1 MERAHSLLLNEEAC
15 SQLGEHQ
22 RAAFVFEWL
31 NHLKKLLP
39 AAERDD
45 VRRNQRRLVEQLCGV
60 LIGSPGP
67 PTRWLLAHCLALLYN
82 LGDPVTAALS
92 VDRCNDIIRSRDDS
106 PSGLPTR
113 LAAVACLG
121 AMFQQLGWRLAGSF
135 RDSLTNLLK
144 AMKSAESQGRYE
156 IMKCLEKILRG
167 LGVSAAPCHRDVYK
181 AARTCLVDRSMA
193 VRCAAAECLL
203 ELQREAVF
211 LWTSELE
218 NVASLCFRA
227 FDGSNPSV
235 RVSVARLLGTLLAA
249 AVEPRQPA
257 ASPRQR
263 GRSSLEEAMDLLSG
277 GFLRGGAGFLRAS
290 GDLLKGTSS
299 VSKEV
304 RIGVTQ
310 ACVVFTSLLGGSWLE
325 SNFPSFLS
333 LLMDLASHGRATQTA
348 GDAAMTRR
356 CVSFVL
362 RSTLGC
368 LLGEKAQTDAAK
380 HICLAVATQQRAV
393 DSLTEGNMESKSSL
407 DVSASQQ
414 LVCCLLELG
423 ALIQGLGSTATP
435 LLTDSSPGLLDTV
448 VSVLL
453 HPASS
458 ASLAAAWCLR
468 CVAVAMPSQGS
479 PLLDRCTERL
489 VTLKSSP
496 EAVAGYGAAV
506 AALVAAVQHCPLGIP
521 HTKGMLVLGLAEDLL
536 RSASQNSRI
545 SLQRTQAGWLLVSS
559 LLTLGPAV
567 VEHHLSRLLLLWRC
581 VFPASL
587 REQEMELRRGDYFTW
602 QVTLEG
608 RAGALCAMKNLLL
621 HCRELVTDDIIGRLL
636 TPLACA
642 VALLTKLPALVRS
655 YSGSVLRWSL
665 VYRLRVYELLALLP
679 PHTYQESFGLVMNQ
693 LVWDLSGQ
701 DNLNQPCS
709 ELLLLPPLC
718 HQDDLQLVGPAL
730 HASDHRY
737 IEEQLHSSIV
747 GGASLDNDAFSLC
760 EKSEEAPAPLPPPVA
775 LTAAAICLFGALYP
789 HVISAQR
796 VKILETFVETVNQL
810 KGQRQQ
816 TVQTHV
822 CAALC
827 SLLKHQGGA
836 RGSLGPEEVRPPALV
851 LLLGALEGLSPVLRC
866 LAAEGL
872 ARLVQVVGD
881 PVFTVSVSLL
891 CFDRLKTARDAASR
905 SGFALALG
913 ALHRYTGGISSPQ
926 HLNTCLGVLFT
937 LSQDST
943 SPEVQTWSLHSLALV
958 VDLSGGLYRTHA
970 EPSFTLVL
978 RLLLA
983 APPTHPEVHRS
994 LGRCLH
1000 ALITCL
1006 GPDLQGDG
1014 AVVSGL
1020 RSTCLVACEVMQ
1032 DSLDSVVQARA
1043 ISCLQQLHMFSP
1055 PHVNL
1060 ASLVPALCAHLCSSS
1075 LCLRRAVGACLRQL
1089 AQLEAVEVCVHAVT
1103 LVKES
1108 PRRERTQLDVTL
1120 KEVGLEGAL
1129 FTLLDRESDPGL
1141 RGDIQET
1148 LVHMMAS
1155 SATSGKLGH
1164 WLKLCKDVLSATTD
1178 CRAPPEA
1185 RQEDEEAEPARDDD
1199 SSVFKAGPESGG
1211 PFTAL
1216 RWATRRF
1223 AVECVC
1229 RIVAQCETAD
1239 PAHFDTALAQER
1251 RLHES
1256 TDFLV
1261 LHLGD
1266 LVRMA
1271 FMAATDHS
1279 DQLRLAGLQ
1288 TLLVIIRRFSAIP
1301 EPEFPGHVIL
1311 EQYQANVGAALR
1323 PAFSADAPPDV
1334 TAKACQVC
1342 SAWIA
1347 SGVVSDL
1354 RDLRR
1359 VHQLLASSLA
1369 KVQVGGGGSGQLYNE
1384 AAATMETL
1392 AVLKAW
1398 AEVLLVLLVPLVPL
1412 VPLAI
1417 HCFDRLVRLMCLMP
1431 PPPDPP
1437 PLLLLLLLLS
1447 SSSCSSSSSSSS
1459 LSQVYVVAVQ
1469 RSGQKER
1476 PDWTADLSFSSPLA
1490 NHSSGSESGG
1500 AGLLK
1505 LVQSDLST
1513 LSHLWLS
1520 ALQDYGLLSLP
1531 QEYASQLPETGGSFY
1546 TAETVNQARAHYSSS
1561 WAPILHATSLW
1572 LHSTGFV
1579 MSDDTPVY
1587 LSRPATPTSM
1597 GNMGGG
1603 AKTPE
1608 DVNAERLHLILGISV
1623 QFLCSPDDQME
1634 NITSCLRS
1642 LQALLDVAWP
1652 RTRIGNDQVLS
1663 VELLSVLHRLL
1674 VTRESSCVHLAV
1686 FDLLRRI
1693 ITSSQELVRE
1703 RRYSAEVDDGA
1714 SEKETLPEFGE
1725 GRDTG
1730 GLIPGRS
1737 LVFGA
1742 LELCLCVLV
1751 RKLPQLSPKLAGTS
1765 PTGPGGSVWSLTD
1778 SDCQLVA
1785 SALCVLSE
1793 LPSICS
1799 PEGSVSVLPTVLYL
1813 LLGVF
1818 REMVLQPSTHTGAPA
1833 AGSGPAA
1840 VVQSALRALKVVLTS
1855 PMSRQEKSRGAW
1867 SQLLRAALSSL
1878 LGLWDADP
1886 GGDHSSLLTALTVF
1900 LLSAGP
1906 DVCTVEPLPALSL
1919 QRFRASMDA
1928 KDPLVVGRCHQLLTS
1943 LFQAPPTVAVPY
1955 IRALGPPLVRF
1966 LQKVERSRPQSPE
1979 ELVGVLEGVRAMEAL
1994 VQAADPS
2001 QRPQLVAVLLPLLIS
2016 FLLDENALGSA
2027 PAASRSLH
2035 QAALRDLMRLGP
2047 QHSAVFRSL
2056 VSSAPPL
2063 KSRLEA
2069 AVRGNQESL
2078 TAKARSSPAK
2088 SSPSIT
2094 LKTHFL

>member
-15 SQLGEHQ
+15 NQLGEHQ
-22 RAAFVFEWL
+22 RAEFIFEWL
-31 NHLKKLLP
+31 NYLKKLLP
-39 AAERDD
+39 ATDRADIKH
-45 VRRNQRRLVEQLCGV
+45 NQRRLIDQLSGI
-60 LIGSPGP
+60 LTGSPGP
-67 PTRWLLAHCLALLYN
+67 PTRWLLAHCLALLYR
-82 LGDPVTAALS
+82 LGDPVPASLM
-92 VDRCNDIIRSRDDS
+92 VDRCNDIIRSKDDS

-121 AMFQQLGWRLAGSF
+121 ALFEQLGRMLVGCFKDTLA
-135 RDSLTNLLK
+135 NLLK

-156 IMKCLEKILRG
+156 IMLSLEKILRG
-167 LGVSAAPCHRDVYK
+167 LGVSAVSCHRDVYK
-181 AARTCLVDRSMA
+181 AARGCLTDRSMA
-193 VRCAAAECLL
+193 VRCAAAKCLL

-211 LWTSELE
+211 LWSSELE
-218 NVASLCFRA
+218 NVATLCFRA
-227 FDGSNPSV
+227 FEGSNYNV
-235 RVSVARLLGTLLAA
+235 RVSVSKLLGTLLAA
-249 AVEPRQPA
+249 AVEPRQSA
-257 ASPRQR
+257 AAPRPGGR
-263 GRSSLEEAMDLLSG
+263 NRSSLEEVMDLLSG

-290 GDLLKGTSS
+290 GDMLKGTSS
-299 VSKEV
+299 VSRDV

-310 ACVVFTSLLGGSWLE
+310 ACVVFVSTLGGSWLE
-325 SNFPSFLS
+325 ANFPAFLS
-333 LLMDLASHGRATQTA
+333 LLMELASHGRATQTPS
-348 GDAAMTRR
+348 DAVVTRR
-356 CVSFVL
+356 CVSFIL
-362 RSTLGC
+362 RSTLGS
-368 LLGEKAQTDAAK
+368 LLGEKAQTNAAK
-380 HICLAVATQQRAV
+380 QLCLAVAAQKKAI
-393 DSLTEGNMESKSSL
+393 DAALSDGNVETRVSSA
-407 DVSASQQ
+407 DVSASQHV

-423 ALIQGLGSTATP
+423 GLIQGLGSTAAP
-435 LLTDSSPGLLDTV
+435 LITDSSTALLDTV
-448 VSVLL
+448 ISVLL
-453 HPASS
+453 HPAAS

-468 CVAVAMPSQGS
+468 CMAVAMPSQGS
-479 PLLDRCTERL
+479 LLLDRCVERL
-489 VTLKSSP
+489 VSLKSSP

-506 AALVAAVQHCPLGIP
+506 AALVAAGQHCPLGIP
-521 HTKGMLVLGLAEDLL
+521 HTKGMAVLDLAEDLL

-559 LLTLGPAV
+559 LITLGPAV
-567 VEHHLSRLLLLWRC
+567 VEHHLPRLLLLWRC

-608 RAGALCAMKNLLL
+608 RAGALSAMKNLLL
-621 HCRELVTDDIIGRLL
+621 HCRELVTDDVISRLL

-642 VALLTKLPALVRS
+642 VALLTKLPALFRSYGSSVRS
-655 YSGSVLRWSL
+655 MSV
-665 VYRLRVYELLALLP
+665 VYRLRVYELLSLLP

-693 LVWDLSGQ
+693 LVTDLSGQ
-701 DNLNQPCS
+701 ENLNQACS
-709 ELLLLPPLC
+709 ELTLLPPLC
-718 HQDDLQLVGPAL
+718 HHDDLPLVGPAL
-730 HASDHRY
+730 HDTDHRY
-737 IEEQLHSSIV
+737 IEEQLHGSSV
-747 GGASLDNDAFSLC
+747 GGGSLDNNAFSLC
-760 EKSEEAPAPLPPPVA
+760 ERSEEVPAPSPPPVA
-775 LTAAAICLFGALYP
+775 LTAATVRLFGALFP
-789 HVISAQR
+789 HIIPPQR
-796 VKILETFVETVNQL
+796 VKILEQFVETVNQL

-816 TVQTHV
+816 TIQTHV

-827 SLLKHQGGA
+827 SLLKHQGGV
-836 RGSLGPEEVRPPALV
+836 RGSLGPEEIRAPALS
-851 LLLGALEGLSPVLRC
+851 LLTGALESVSPLLRC

-881 PVFTVSVSLL
+881 PGFTVSVSLL

-905 SGFALALG
+905 SGYALALG
-913 ALHRYTGGISSPQ
+913 ALYRYTGGISSPQ
-926 HLNTCLGVLFT
+926 HLSTCLGVLFT

-943 SPEVQTWSLHSLALV
+943 SPEVQTWSLHSLSLV
-958 VDLSGGLYRTHA
+958 IDLSGGLYRAHA

-978 RLLLA
+978 RLLLS
-983 APPTHPEVHRS
+983 APPTHPEVHHS

-1006 GPDLQGDG
+1006 GPDLQGEG
-1014 AVVSGL
+1014 AAVCSL
-1020 RSTCLVACEVMQ
+1020 RSSCLVGCGVMQ
-1032 DSLDSVVQARA
+1032 DGPDCLVQARS

-1060 ASLVPALCAHLCSSS
+1060 ANLVPALCEILLDYSTLAHLCSSF
-1075 LCLRRAVGACLRQL
+1075 LCLRRAVVACLRQL
-1089 AQLEAVEVCVHAVT
+1089 VQREAVEVSEHAVT
-1103 LVKES
+1103 LVKEL
-1108 PRRERTQLDVTL
+1108 PRRENTQLDVTI

-1141 RGDIQET
+1141 RRDIQET
-1148 LVHMMAS
+1148 LVHMMTS

-1178 CRAPPEA
+1178 CLSPVEA
-1185 RQEDEEAEPARDDD
+1185 SQEDEEADASRDDD
-1199 SSVFKAGPESGG
+1199 SSTFKARSESSG

-1223 AVECVC
+1223 AMECVC
-1229 RIVAQCETAD
+1229 RIIAQCESAD
-1239 PAHFDTALAQER
+1239 PAHFDMVLAQER
-1251 RLHES
+1251 RLNES

-1369 KVQVGGGGSGQLYNE
+1369 KVQAGRETCSQLYNE
-1384 AAATMETL
+1384 ATATMETL

-1398 AEVLLVLLVPLVPL
+1398 AEV
-1412 VPLAI
+1412 
-1417 HCFDRLVRLMCLMP
+1417 
-1431 PPPDPP
+1431 
-1437 PLLLLLLLLS
+1437 
-1447 SSSCSSSSSSSS
+1447 
-1459 LSQVYVVAVQ
+1459 YVVAVETS
-1469 RSGQKER
+1469 RQKE
-1476 PDWTADLSFSSPLA
+1476 PPAKTADLPFYSSA
-1490 NHSSGSESGG
+1490 NDSSESGG

-1513 LSHLWLS
+1513 LSRLWLA
-1520 ALQDYGLLSLP
+1520 ALQDYALLTLP
-1531 QEYASQLPETGGSFY
+1531 QEYASQLPATGGSFY
-1546 TAETVNQARAHYSSS
+1546 TAETLKQARVHYTSS

-1572 LHSTGFV
+1572 LQSTGFILP
-1579 MSDDTPVY
+1579 DDSPAN

-1597 GNMGGG
+1597 GYTSSVGG
-1603 AKTPE
+1603 AKSPE
-1608 DVNAERLHLILGISV
+1608 DVNSDRLHLILGISV
-1623 QFLCSPDDQME
+1623 EFLCSPHSEDQME
-1634 NITSCLRS
+1634 NITSCLRA
-1642 LQALLDVAWP
+1642 LQVLLDVSWP
-1652 RTRIGNDQVLS
+1652 RAKIGNDQALS
-1663 VELLSVLHRLL
+1663 VELLSVLHRLM
-1674 VTRESSCVHLAV
+1674 VTRESVCVQLAV
-1686 FDLLRRI
+1686 LDLLRQI
-1693 ITSSQELVRE
+1693 VTAAQEHVRE
-1703 RRYSAEVDDGA
+1703 KRHSAEVDDGA
-1714 SEKETLPEFGE
+1714 AEKETLPEFGE

-1778 SDCQLVA
+1778 SDCRLVA

-1793 LPSICS
+1793 LPSVCS
-1799 PEGSVSVLPTVLYL
+1799 PEGSVSILPTVLYL
-1813 LLGVF
+1813 LLGVL
-1818 REMVLQPSTHTGAPA
+1818 RELVHQPGTNTAVPASGSAGA
-1833 AGSGPAA
+1833 AGLGMVIQAA
-1840 VVQSALRALKVVLTS
+1840 LQALKCVVTS

-1867 SQLLRAALSSL
+1867 KVLLRSALNTL
-1878 LGLWDADP
+1878 LGLWDA
-1886 GGDHSSLLTALTVF
+1886 GDCVVDQVSLLTALTVF

-1906 DVCTVEPLPALSL
+1906 DVCTAEPLHTLSL
-1919 QRFRASMDA
+1919 QRFSASMEA
-1928 KDPLVVGRCHQLLTS
+1928 KDPLVVSRCYQLLTS
-1943 LFQAPPTVAVPY
+1943 VFQAPPTVAVPY
-1955 IRALGPPLVRF
+1955 IQALGPPLVRF
-1966 LQKVERSRPQSPE
+1966 LQRVERSRPQSQE
-1979 ELVGVLEGVRAMEAL
+1979 ELVGVLEAVRAMEAL
-1994 VQAADPS
+1994 IQAADES
-2001 QRPQLVAVLLPLLIS
+2001 QRPQLVAIMLPLLIS

-2035 QAALRDLMRLGP
+2035 EAALKDLMRLGP

-2056 VSSAPPL
+2056 ISSSPHL

-2069 AVRGNQESL
+2069 AVKGNQESL
-2078 TAKARSSPAK
+2078 NAKATSANPRRATK

-2094 LKTHFL
+2094 LKTNFL

>member
-1 MERAHSLLLNEEAC
+1 MERAHSLLLNEEAY

-22 RAAFVFEWL
+22 RAEFIFEWL

-39 AAERDD
+39 ATDRADIKQ
-45 VRRNQRRLVEQLCGV
+45 NQQRLIEQLSGL

-67 PTRWLLAHCLALLYN
+67 PTRWLLAHCLALLYR
-82 LGDPVTAALS
+82 LGDPVSSSLL
-92 VDRCNDIIRSRDDS
+92 VDRCNDIIRSKDDS

-121 AMFQQLGWRLAGSF
+121 ALFEQLGRMLVGSF
-135 RDSLTNLLK
+135 KDTLTNLLK

-156 IMKCLEKILRG
+156 IMLSLEKILRG
-167 LGVSAAPCHRDVYK
+167 LGVSAVPCHRDIYK
-181 AARTCLVDRSMA
+181 AARTCLTDRSMA
-193 VRCAAAECLL
+193 VRCAAAKCLL

-218 NVASLCFRA
+218 NVATLCFRA
-227 FDGSNPSV
+227 FEGSNYSV
-235 RVSVARLLGTLLAA
+235 RVSVANLLGTLLAA
-249 AVEPRQPA
+249 AVEPRQPTA
-257 ASPRQR
+257 PRQGGR
-263 GRSSLEEAMDLLSG
+263 GRSSLEEVMDLLSG

-290 GDLLKGTSS
+290 GDMLKGTSS
-299 VSKEV
+299 VGKDV

-310 ACVVFTSLLGGSWLE
+310 ACVVFISTLGGSWLE
-325 SNFPSFLS
+325 ANFPAFLT
-333 LLMDLASHGRATQTA
+333 LLMELASHGKATQTP
-348 GDAAMTRR
+348 GDAAVTRR
-356 CVSFVL
+356 CVSFIL
-362 RSTLGC
+362 RSTLGS
-368 LLGEKAQTDAAK
+368 LLGEKAQTNAAK
-380 HICLAVATQQRAV
+380 QLCLAVAAQKRAI
-393 DSLTEGNMESKSSL
+393 DAALTDGNMETRVSSA
-407 DVSASQQ
+407 DVSASQHV

-423 ALIQGLGSTATP
+423 ALIQGLGSTAGP
-435 LLTDSSPGLLDTV
+435 LLTDSSTALLDTV
-448 VSVLL
+448 ISVLL
-453 HPASS
+453 HPAAS
-458 ASLAAAWCLR
+458 ACLAAAWCLR
-468 CVAVAMPSQGS
+468 CVAMAMPSQGS
-479 PLLDRCTERL
+479 LLLDHCTERL
-489 VTLKSSP
+489 VALKSSP

-506 AALVAAVQHCPLGIP
+506 AALVAAVQHCTLGIP
-521 HTKGMLVLGLAEDLL
+521 HTKGMVVLGLAEDLL

-559 LLTLGPAV
+559 LITLGPAV

-587 REQEMELRRGDYFTW
+587 REQEMELRRGDFFTW

-621 HCRELVTDDIIGRLL
+621 HCRELVTDDIISRLL

-642 VALLTKLPALVRS
+642 VALLIKLPALIRS
-655 YSGSVLRWSL
+655 YSSSVRIWS
-665 VYRLRVYELLALLP
+665 VIYRQRVYELLALLP

-693 LVWDLSGQ
+693 LVSDLSSQ

-709 ELLLLPPLC
+709 ELTLLPLLC
-718 HQDDLQLVGPAL
+718 HHDDLPLVGPAL
-730 HASDHRY
+730 DDTDPRY
-737 IEEQLHSSIV
+737 IEEQLHGSIV
-747 GGASLDNDAFSLC
+747 GGGSLDNDAFSLC
-760 EKSEEAPAPLPPPVA
+760 ERSEEAPTPLPPPVT
-775 LTAAAICLFGALYP
+775 LIAATVRLFGALFP
-789 HVISAQR
+789 HIISAQR
-796 VKILETFVETVNQL
+796 VKILEQFVETVNRL

-816 TVQTHV
+816 TVQIHV

-827 SLLKHQGGA
+827 SLLKHQGGI
-836 RGSLGPEEVRPPALV
+836 RGSFGPEEVRSPALS
-851 LLLGALEGLSPVLRC
+851 LLSGALENVSPLLRC

-881 PVFTVSVSLL
+881 PGFTVSVSLL

-905 SGFALALG
+905 SGYALALG
-913 ALHRYTGGISSPQ
+913 ALYRYTGGISSAQ
-926 HLNTCLGVLFT
+926 HLSTCLGVLFT

-943 SPEVQTWSLHSLALV
+943 SPEVQTWSLHSLSLV
-958 VDLSGGLYRTHA
+958 IDLSGGLYRAHA
-970 EPSFTLVL
+970 EPSFALVL
-978 RLLLA
+978 RLLLS
-983 APPTHPEVHRS
+983 APPTHPEVYHS

-1006 GPDLQGDG
+1006 GPDLQGEG
-1014 AVVSGL
+1014 AAVSAL
-1020 RSTCLVACEVMQ
+1020 RYSCLVGCEVMQ
-1032 DSLDSVVQARA
+1032 AGPDCLVQARA

-1060 ASLVPALCAHLCSSS
+1060 ASLVPALCEILLDYSMLANLCSSY
-1075 LCLRRAVGACLRQL
+1075 LCLRRAVVACLRQL
-1089 AQLEAVEVCVHAVT
+1089 VQREALEVSEHAVT
-1103 LVKES
+1103 LVKEL
-1108 PRRERTQLDVTL
+1108 PRRDNTQLDITI

-1141 RGDIQET
+1141 RRDIQET

-1178 CRAPPEA
+1178 CLAPVEA
-1185 RQEDEEAEPARDDD
+1185 SQEDEEADPGRDDD
-1199 SSVFKAGPESGG
+1199 SSAFKARSDSGG

-1223 AVECVC
+1223 AMECVC
-1229 RIVAQCETAD
+1229 RIIAQCETSD
-1239 PAHFDTALAQER
+1239 PAHFDMALAQEH
-1251 RLHES
+1251 RLHKS

-1323 PAFSADAPPDV
+1323 PAFTADAPPDV
-1334 TAKACQVC
+1334 TSKACQVC

-1369 KVQVGGGGSGQLYNE
+1369 KVQAGRDTSTQQYNE
-1384 AAATMETL
+1384 ATATMETL

-1398 AEVLLVLLVPLVPL
+1398 AEVY
-1412 VPLAI
+1412 I
-1417 HCFDRLVRLMCLMP
+1417 
-1431 PPPDPP
+1431 
-1437 PLLLLLLLLS
+1437 
-1447 SSSCSSSSSSSS
+1447 
-1459 LSQVYVVAVQ
+1459 VAVQ
-1469 RSGQKER
+1469 RSKQKEVPGR
-1476 PDWTADLSFSSPLA
+1476 KADLSVSSLA
-1490 NHSSGSESGG
+1490 NDSSVSESGG

-1513 LSHLWLS
+1513 LSRLWLA
-1520 ALQDYGLLSLP
+1520 ALQDYALLTLP
-1531 QEYASQLPETGGSFY
+1531 QEYASQLPATGGSFY

-1572 LHSTGFV
+1572 LHSTGFI
-1579 MSDDTPVY
+1579 MSDDAPAN
-1587 LSRPATPTSM
+1587 LSRPVTPTSM
-1597 GNMGGG
+1597 GHTGSVGG
-1603 AKTPE
+1603 AKSPE
-1608 DVNAERLHLILGISV
+1608 DINSDRLHLILGISV
-1623 QFLCSPDDQME
+1623 EFLCSPHSEDQME
-1634 NITSCLRS
+1634 NITSCLRA
-1642 LQALLDVAWP
+1642 LQALLDISWP
-1652 RTRIGNDQVLS
+1652 RAKIGNDQALS
-1663 VELLSVLHRLL
+1663 VELLSVLHRLM
-1674 VTRESSCVHLAV
+1674 VTRESVSVQLAV
-1686 FDLLRRI
+1686 LDLLRQI
-1693 ITSSQELVRE
+1693 VTAAQEHVRE
-1703 RRYSAEVDDGA
+1703 KRHSAEVDDGA

-1778 SDCQLVA
+1778 SDCQLVS

-1793 LPSICS
+1793 LPSVCS
-1799 PEGSVSVLPTVLYL
+1799 PEGSVSILPTVLYL
-1813 LLGVF
+1813 LLGVL
-1818 REMVLQPSTHTGAPA
+1818 RELVQQPSTHTGASVVGSVGR
-1833 AGSGPAA
+1833 AGLDM
-1840 VVQSALRALKVVLTS
+1840 VVQATLQALKSVVTS
-1855 PMSRQEKSRGAW
+1855 PMSRQEKSREAW
-1867 SQLLRAALSSL
+1867 NVLLRSALKTL
-1878 LGLWDADP
+1878 LGLWDS
-1886 GGDHSSLLTALTVF
+1886 GDSAVDQVSLLTALTVF

-1906 DVCTVEPLPALSL
+1906 DVCTVEPLHALCL
-1919 QRFRASMDA
+1919 QCFNASMDA
-1928 KDPLVVGRCHQLLTS
+1928 KDPLVVSRCYQLLTS
-1943 LFQAPPTVAVPY
+1943 VFQAPPGVAIPY
-1955 IRALGPPLVRF
+1955 IKALGPPLVRF

-1979 ELVGVLEGVRAMEAL
+1979 ELSGVLEGVRAMEAL
-1994 VQAADPS
+1994 VQAADES
-2001 QRPQLVAVLLPLLIS
+2001 QRPQLVVILLPLLIS

-2035 QAALRDLMRLGP
+2035 EAALKDLMRLGP
-2047 QHSAVFRSL
+2047 QHSAAFRSL
-2056 VSSAPPL
+2056 IASSPHL

-2069 AVRGNQESL
+2069 AVKGNQESL
-2078 TAKARSSPAK
+2078 NAKASSANSASRSGAK

-2094 LKTHFL
+2094 LKTNFL

>member
-1 MERAHSLLLNEEAC
+1 MERAHSLLLNEEVC
-15 SQLGEHQ
+15 SQLAEPQ
-22 RAAFVFEWL
+22 RAEFIFEWL

-39 AAERDD
+39 ATDRADIKQ
-45 VRRNQRRLVEQLCGV
+45 NQRRLIDQLSGV

-67 PTRWLLAHCLALLYN
+67 PTRWLLAHCLALLYR
-82 LGDPVTAALS
+82 LGDPVPSSLL
-92 VDRCNDIIRSRDDS
+92 VERCNDIIRSKDDS
-106 PSGLPTR
+106 PSSLPTR
-113 LAAVACLG
+113 LAAVSCVG
-121 AMFQQLGWRLAGSF
+121 ALFEQLGRMLVGSF
-135 RDSLTNLLK
+135 KDTLANLLK

-156 IMKCLEKILRG
+156 IMLSLEKILRG
-167 LGVSAAPCHRDVYK
+167 LGVSAVPCHRDVYK
-181 AARTCLVDRSMA
+181 AARTCLTDRSTA
-193 VRCAAAECLL
+193 VRCAAAKCLL
-203 ELQREAVF
+203 ELQREAAF

-218 NVASLCFRA
+218 NVATLCFRA
-227 FDGSNPSV
+227 FEGSNYNV
-235 RVSVARLLGTLLAA
+235 RVSVAKLLGTLLAA

-257 ASPRQR
+257 APPRQGGR
-263 GRSSLEEAMDLLSG
+263 GRSSLEEVMDLLSG

-290 GDLLKGTSS
+290 GDMLKGTSS
-299 VSKEV
+299 VSKDV

-310 ACVVFTSLLGGSWLE
+310 ACVVFVSTLGGSWLE
-325 SNFPSFLS
+325 ANFPAFLS
-333 LLMDLASHGRATQTA
+333 LLMELASHGRATQTP
-348 GDAAMTRR
+348 GDAVVTRC
-356 CVSFVL
+356 CVSFIL
-362 RSTLGC
+362 RTTLGS
-368 LLGEKAQTDAAK
+368 LLGEKAQTNAAK
-380 HICLAVATQQRAV
+380 QLCLAVASQKRAIGEQKLSSV
-393 DSLTEGNMESKSSL
+393 CLQHAALTDGNMETRVSSA
-407 DVSASQQ
+407 DVSASQHV
-414 LVCCLLELG
+414 LVCCLVELG
-423 ALIQGLGSTATP
+423 ALIQGLGSTAAP
-435 LLTDSSPGLLDTV
+435 LLTDSSTALLDTV

-453 HPASS
+453 HPVSS
-458 ASLAAAWCLR
+458 ACLAAAWCLR

-479 PLLDRCTERL
+479 LLLDRCAERL
-489 VTLKSSP
+489 VALKSSP

-521 HTKGMLVLGLAEDLL
+521 HTKGMVVLGLAEDLL
-536 RSASQNSRI
+536 RSASQNSRM

-559 LLTLGPAV
+559 LITLGPAV

-621 HCRELVTDDIIGRLL
+621 HCRELVTDDIINRLL

-655 YSGSVLRWSL
+655 YSTSVRSWSV

-679 PHTYQESFGLVMNQ
+679 PHNYQESFGLVMNQ
-693 LVWDLSGQ
+693 LVTDLSGQ
-701 DNLNQPCS
+701 DNLNHPCP
-709 ELLLLPPLC
+709 ELTLLPPLC
-718 HQDDLQLVGPAL
+718 HRDDLPLVGPAL
-730 HASDHRY
+730 QDTDHKY
-737 IEEQLHSSIV
+737 IEEQLYGSSV
-747 GGASLDNDAFSLC
+747 GGGSLDNDTFSLC
-760 EKSEEAPAPLPPPVA
+760 ERSDEAPAPLPPPVA
-775 LTAAAICLFGALYP
+775 LTAAAVRLFGVLFP
-789 HVISAQR
+789 HIISAQR
-796 VKILETFVETVNQL
+796 VKILEQFVETVNQL

-827 SLLKHQGGA
+827 SLLKHQGGI
-836 RGSLGPEEVRPPALV
+836 RGSLGPEEVRSPALS
-851 LLLGALEGLSPVLRC
+851 LLTGALESASPLLRC

-881 PVFTVSVSLL
+881 PGFTVSVSLL

-905 SGFALALG
+905 SGYALALG
-913 ALHRYTGGISSPQ
+913 ALYRYTGGISSPQ
-926 HLNTCLGVLFT
+926 HLSTCLGVLFT

-943 SPEVQTWSLHSLALV
+943 SPEVQTWSLHSLSLV

-970 EPSFTLVL
+970 EPSFTLVI
-978 RLLLA
+978 RLLLS
-983 APPTHPEVHRS
+983 APPTHPEVHHS

-1006 GPDLQGDG
+1006 GPDLQGEG
-1014 AVVSGL
+1014 AAVSGL
-1020 RSTCLVACEVMQ
+1020 RSSCLVGCGVMQ
-1032 DSLDSVVQARA
+1032 ASPDSLVQTRA

-1060 ASLVPALCAHLCSSS
+1060 ASLVPALCAHLCSSY
-1075 LCLRRAVGACLRQL
+1075 LCLRRAVVACLRQL
-1089 AQLEAVEVCVHAVT
+1089 VQREALEVSEHAVT
-1103 LVKES
+1103 LVKEL
-1108 PRRERTQLDVTL
+1108 PRRDNTQLDVTI

-1141 RGDIQET
+1141 RRDIQET
-1148 LVHMMAS
+1148 LVHMIAS

-1178 CRAPPEA
+1178 CRAPVEA
-1185 RQEDEEAEPARDDD
+1185 SQEDEEADPARDDD
-1199 SSVFKAGPESGG
+1199 SSAFRARSESGG

-1223 AVECVC
+1223 AMECVC

-1239 PAHFDTALAQER
+1239 PAHFDMALAQER

-1279 DQLRLAGLQ
+1279 DRLRLAGLQ
-1288 TLLVIIRRFSAIP
+1288 TLLVIIRRFSSIP

-1369 KVQVGGGGSGQLYNE
+1369 KVQAGRDASSLLYSE
-1384 AAATMETL
+1384 ATATMETL

-1398 AEVLLVLLVPLVPL
+1398 AEVY
-1412 VPLAI
+1412 I
-1417 HCFDRLVRLMCLMP
+1417 
-1431 PPPDPP
+1431 
-1437 PLLLLLLLLS
+1437 
-1447 SSSCSSSSSSSS
+1447 
-1459 LSQVYVVAVQ
+1459 VAVQ
-1469 RSGQKER
+1469 SSRQKESFDR
-1476 PDWTADLSFSSPLA
+1476 TADLSVSSLA
-1490 NHSSGSESGG
+1490 NDSSGSDSDG

-1513 LSHLWLS
+1513 LSRLWLA
-1520 ALQDYGLLSLP
+1520 ALQDYALLTLP
-1531 QEYASQLPETGGSFY
+1531 REYASQLPATGGSFY
-1546 TAETVNQARAHYSSS
+1546 TAETVKQARAHYSSS

-1579 MSDDTPVY
+1579 MSDDTPAN

-1597 GNMGGG
+1597 GHTGSVGG
-1603 AKTPE
+1603 AKSPE
-1608 DVNAERLHLILGISV
+1608 DINTDRLHLILGISV
-1623 QFLCSPDDQME
+1623 EFLCSPHSEDQME
-1634 NITSCLRS
+1634 NITSCLRA
-1642 LQALLDVAWP
+1642 LQALLDVFWP
-1652 RTRIGNDQVLS
+1652 RAKIGNDQALS
-1663 VELLSVLHRLL
+1663 VELLSVLHRLM
-1674 VTRESSCVHLAV
+1674 VTRESASVQLAV
-1686 FDLLRRI
+1686 LDLLRQI
-1693 ITSSQELVRE
+1693 VTAAQEHVRE
-1703 RRYSAEVDDGA
+1703 KRHSAEVDDGA
-1714 SEKETLPEFGE
+1714 AEKETLPEFGE

-1778 SDCQLVA
+1778 SDCQLVS

-1793 LPSICS
+1793 LPSVCS
-1799 PEGSVSVLPTVLYL
+1799 PEGSVSILPTVLYL
-1813 LLGVF
+1813 LLGVL
-1818 REMVLQPSTHTGAPA
+1818 RELVQQPSSHTGAPVAGVAGAAGA
-1833 AGSGPAA
+1833 AGSAGLGS
-1840 VVQSALRALKVVLTS
+1840 VVQAALQALKSVVTS

-1867 SQLLRAALSSL
+1867 NLLLRSALNTL
-1878 LGLWDADP
+1878 LGLWDA
-1886 GGDHSSLLTALTVF
+1886 GDAAVDQISLLTALTVF

-1906 DVCTVEPLPALSL
+1906 DVCAVEPLHTLCL
-1919 QRFRASMDA
+1919 QRFTAGADA
-1928 KDPLVVGRCHQLLTS
+1928 KDPLVVSRCYQLLTS
-1943 LFQAPPTVAVPY
+1943 VFQAPPAVAVPF
-1955 IRALGPPLVRF
+1955 IRALAPPLVRF

-1979 ELVGVLEGVRAMEAL
+1979 ELLSVLEGVRAMEAV
-1994 VQAADPS
+1994 VQAADES
-2001 QRPQLVAVLLPLLIS
+2001 QRPQLAAILLPLLIS
-2016 FLLDENALGSA
+2016 FLLDENALASA

-2035 QAALRDLMRLGP
+2035 EAALKDLMRLSP

-2056 VSSAPPL
+2056 IASSPHL

-2069 AVRGNQESL
+2069 AVKGNQESL
-2078 TAKARSSPAK
+2078 NAKASSANAAGRSAAK

-2094 LKTHFL
+2094 LKTNFL

>member
-1 MERAHSLLLNEEAC
+1 MERAHSLLLNEEVC

-22 RAAFVFEWL
+22 RVEFIFEWL

-39 AAERDD
+39 ATDR
-45 VRRNQRRLVEQLCGV
+45 VRANQRRLVEQLSAV

-67 PTRWLLAHCLALLYN
+67 PTRWLLAHCLALLYR
-82 LGDPVTAALS
+82 LGDPVPSSLL
-92 VDRCNDIIRSRDDS
+92 VDRCNDIIRSKDDS

-113 LAAVACLG
+113 LAAIACLG
-121 AMFQQLGWRLAGSF
+121 ALFEQLGRMLAGSF
-135 RDSLTNLLK
+135 KDTLANLLK

-156 IMKCLEKILRG
+156 IMLSLEKILQG
-167 LGVSAAPCHRDVYK
+167 LGVSAVPGHRDVYK
-181 AARTCLVDRSMA
+181 AARTCLTDRSMA
-193 VRCAAAECLL
+193 VRCAAAKCLL

-218 NVASLCFRA
+218 NVATLCFRA
-227 FDGSNPSV
+227 FEGSNYNV
-235 RVSVARLLGTLLAA
+235 RVSVAKLLGTLLAA
-249 AVEPRQPA
+249 AVEPRQPTA
-257 ASPRQR
+257 APRQGGR
-263 GRSSLEEAMDLLSG
+263 GRSSLEEVMDLLSG

-290 GDLLKGTSS
+290 GDMLKGTSS
-299 VSKEV
+299 VGKDV

-310 ACVVFTSLLGGSWLE
+310 ACVVFVSTLGGSWLE
-325 SNFPSFLS
+325 ANFPAFLS
-333 LLMDLASHGRATQTA
+333 LLMELASHGRATQTP
-348 GDAAMTRR
+348 GDAVVTRR
-356 CVSFVL
+356 CVSFIL
-362 RSTLGC
+362 RSTLGS
-368 LLGEKAQTDAAK
+368 LLGEKAQTNAAK
-380 HICLAVATQQRAV
+380 QLCLAVAAQKRAI
-393 DSLTEGNMESKSSL
+393 DAALTDGNVETRVSSA
-407 DVSASQQ
+407 DVSASQHV

-423 ALIQGLGSTATP
+423 GLVQGLGSTAAP
-435 LLTDSSPGLLDTV
+435 LLTDSSTALLDTV

-453 HPASS
+453 HPVSS
-458 ASLAAAWCLR
+458 ACLAAAWCLR
-468 CVAVAMPSQGS
+468 CVAMAMPSQGS
-479 PLLDRCTERL
+479 LLLDRCVERL
-489 VTLKSSP
+489 VALKSSP

-521 HTKGMLVLGLAEDLL
+521 HTKGMVVLALAEDLL

-545 SLQRTQAGWLLVSS
+545 SLQRTRAGWLLVSS
-559 LLTLGPAV
+559 LVTLGPAV

-621 HCRELVTDDIIGRLL
+621 HCRELVTDDVISRLL

-642 VALLTKLPALVRS
+642 VALLTKLPALLRS
-655 YSGSVLRWSL
+655 YSSSVRSFSV
-665 VYRLRVYELLALLP
+665 VYRLRVYELLSLLP
-679 PHTYQESFGLVMNQ
+679 PLDYQGTNTPPSL
-693 LVWDLSGQ
+693 LP

-709 ELLLLPPLC
+709 ELTLLPPLC
-718 HQDDLQLVGPAL
+718 HHDDLPLVGPAL
-730 HASDHRY
+730 HDTDHRY
-737 IEEQLHSSIV
+737 IEEQLHGSSV
-747 GGASLDNDAFSLC
+747 GGGSLDNDAFSLC
-760 EKSEEAPAPLPPPVA
+760 ERSDDAPAPLPPAIA
-775 LTAAAICLFGALYP
+775 LTAAAVRLFGALFP
-789 HVISAQR
+789 HIISAQR
-796 VKILETFVETVNQL
+796 S
-810 KGQRQQ
+810 
-816 TVQTHV
+816 
-822 CAALC
+822 A
-827 SLLKHQGGA
+827 SKHIVLQIFYNKQKAGGI
-836 RGSLGPEEVRPPALV
+836 RGSLGPEEVRSPALS
-851 LLLGALEGLSPVLRC
+851 LLSGALESGSPLLRC

-881 PVFTVSVSLL
+881 PGFTVSVSLL

-905 SGFALALG
+905 SGYALALG
-913 ALHRYTGGISSPQ
+913 ALYRYTGGISSPQ
-926 HLNTCLGVLFT
+926 HLSTCLGILFT

-943 SPEVQTWSLHSLALV
+943 SPEVQTWSLHSLSLV
-958 VDLSGGLYRTHA
+958 VDLSGGLYRAHA

-978 RLLLA
+978 RLLLS
-983 APPTHPEVHRS
+983 APPTHPEVHHS

-1014 AVVSGL
+1014 AAVSGL
-1020 RSTCLVACEVMQ
+1020 RSSCLVGCGVMQ
-1032 DSLDSVVQARA
+1032 AGPDCLVQARA

-1060 ASLVPALCAHLCSSS
+1060 ASLVPALCANLCSSY
-1075 LCLRRAVGACLRQL
+1075 LCLRRAVVACLRQL
-1089 AQLEAVEVCVHAVT
+1089 VQREALEVSEHAVT
-1103 LVKES
+1103 LVKEL
-1108 PRRERTQLDVTL
+1108 PRRDNTQLDVTI

-1129 FTLLDRESDPGL
+1129 FTLLDRESDPSL
-1141 RGDIQET
+1141 RRDIQET

-1164 WLKLCKDVLSATTD
+1164 WLKLCKDVLSATTGGLNL
-1178 CRAPPEA
+1178 
-1185 RQEDEEAEPARDDD
+1185 QEDEEADPTRDDD
-1199 SSVFKAGPESGG
+1199 SSAFRARSESGG

-1223 AVECVC
+1223 AMECVC
-1229 RIVAQCETAD
+1229 RIIAQCETAD
-1239 PAHFDTALAQER
+1239 PAHFDMALAQER

-1323 PAFSADAPPDV
+1323 PAFTADAPPDV
-1334 TAKACQVC
+1334 TVKACQVC

-1369 KVQVGGGGSGQLYNE
+1369 KVQSGRDTSSQLYNE
-1384 AAATMETL
+1384 ATATMETL

-1398 AEVLLVLLVPLVPL
+1398 AEVYIIAVQ
-1412 VPLAI
+1412 
-1417 HCFDRLVRLMCLMP
+1417 RSRQKENS
-1431 PPPDPP
+1431 DPSVSS
-1437 PLLLLLLLLS
+1437 LS
-1447 SSSCSSSSSSSS
+1447 SSS
-1459 LSQVYVVAVQ
+1459 
-1469 RSGQKER
+1469 
-1476 PDWTADLSFSSPLA
+1476 
-1490 NHSSGSESGG
+1490 ESG
-1500 AGLLK
+1500 GLLK

-1513 LSHLWLS
+1513 LSRLWLA
-1520 ALQDYGLLSLP
+1520 ALQDYALLTLP
-1531 QEYASQLPETGGSFY
+1531 QEYASQLPATGGSFY
-1546 TAETVNQARAHYSSS
+1546 TAETVKQARAHYSSS

-1579 MSDDTPVY
+1579 MSDDSPAN

-1597 GNMGGG
+1597 GHTSSVGG
-1603 AKTPE
+1603 AKSPE
-1608 DVNAERLHLILGISV
+1608 DISSDRLHLILGISV
-1623 QFLCSPDDQME
+1623 EFLCSPHSEDQME
-1634 NITSCLRS
+1634 NITSCLRA
-1642 LQALLDVAWP
+1642 LQALLDVSWP
-1652 RTRIGNDQVLS
+1652 RAKIGNDQALS
-1663 VELLSVLHRLL
+1663 VELLSVLHRLM
-1674 VTRESSCVHLAV
+1674 VTRESVSVQLAV
-1686 FDLLRRI
+1686 LDLLRQI
-1693 ITSSQELVRE
+1693 VTAAQEHVRE
-1703 RRYSAEVDDGA
+1703 KRHSAEVDDGA
-1714 SEKETLPEFGE
+1714 AEKETLPEFGE

-1765 PTGPGGSVWSLTD
+1765 PTGTRLSGFYKLFICLCVEVSAGQRLMEGFSAGSAGGGGGGLGSVV
-1778 SDCQLVA
+1778 QA
-1785 SALCVLSE
+1785 AL
-1793 LPSICS
+1793 
-1799 PEGSVSVLPTVLYL
+1799 
-1813 LLGVF
+1813 
-1818 REMVLQPSTHTGAPA
+1818 Q
-1833 AGSGPAA
+1833 
-1840 VVQSALRALKVVLTS
+1840 ALKSVVTS

-1867 SQLLRAALSSL
+1867 ILLLRSALNTL
-1878 LGLWDADP
+1878 LGLWDSDS
-1886 GGDHSSLLTALTVF
+1886 GVDQISLLTALTVF

-1906 DVCTVEPLPALSL
+1906 DVCTVEPLHALCL
-1919 QRFRASMDA
+1919 QRFNASMDA
-1928 KDPLVVGRCHQLLTS
+1928 KDPQCYQLLS
-1943 LFQAPPTVAVPY
+1943 SVFQGPPGVAVPY
-1955 IRALGPPLVRF
+1955 IQALGPPLVRF
-1966 LQKVERSRPQSPE
+1966 LQETT
-1979 ELVGVLEGVRAMEAL
+1979 LDYHRA
-1994 VQAADPS
+1994 
-2001 QRPQLVAVLLPLLIS
+2001 QLVAILLPLLIS

-2035 QAALRDLMRLGP
+2035 EAALKDLMRLGP
-2047 QHSAVFRSL
+2047 QHSAVFRCL
-2056 VSSAPPL
+2056 IASSPHL

-2069 AVRGNQESL
+2069 AVKGNQESL
-2078 TAKARSSPAK
+2078 NAKASGANPARSAAK

-2094 LKTHFL
+2094 LKTNFL

>member
-1 MERAHSLLLNEEAC
+1 MEQAHSLLLNEEAC

-22 RAAFVFEWL
+22 RAEFIFEWL

-39 AAERDD
+39 ATDRADIKH
-45 VRRNQRRLVEQLCGV
+45 NQRRLIDQMSDI

-67 PTRWLLAHCLALLYN
+67 PTRWLLAHCLALLYR
-82 LGDPVTAALS
+82 LGDS
-92 VDRCNDIIRSRDDS
+92 VPSSLLVERCNDIICSKDDS

-113 LAAVACLG
+113 LAAIACLG
-121 AMFQQLGWRLAGSF
+121 ALFEQLGRMLVGYFKDTLA
-135 RDSLTNLLK
+135 NLLK

-156 IMKCLEKILRG
+156 IMLSLERILRG
-167 LGVSAAPCHRDVYK
+167 LGVSAMPCYRDVYK
-181 AARTCLVDRSMA
+181 AARTCLTDRSMA
-193 VRCAAAECLL
+193 VRCAAAKCLL

-218 NVASLCFRA
+218 NVATLCFRA
-227 FDGSNPSV
+227 FEGSNYNV
-235 RVSVARLLGTLLAA
+235 RVSVAKLLGTLLAA
-249 AVEPRQPA
+249 AVEPRQPIA
-257 ASPRQR
+257 PKQGGR
-263 GRSSLEEAMDLLSG
+263 GRTSLEEVMDLLSV

-290 GDLLKGTSS
+290 GDMLKGTSS
-299 VSKEV
+299 VSKDV

-310 ACVVFTSLLGGSWLE
+310 ACVVFVSTLGSSWLE
-325 SNFPSFLS
+325 ANSPAFLS
-333 LLMDLASHGRATQTA
+333 LLMELASHGRATQTP
-348 GDAAMTRR
+348 GDAVVTRR
-356 CVSFVL
+356 CVSFIL
-362 RSTLGC
+362 RSTLGS
-368 LLGEKAQTDAAK
+368 LLGEKAQTNAAK
-380 HICLAVATQQRAV
+380 QLCLAVAAQKRGIDAA
-393 DSLTEGNMESKSSL
+393 LTDGNVETRVSSA
-407 DVSASQQ
+407 DVSASQHV

-423 ALIQGLGSTATP
+423 GLIQGLGSTAAP
-435 LLTDSSPGLLDTV
+435 LLTDSSTALLDTV
-448 VSVLL
+448 ISVLL
-453 HPASS
+453 HPTAS
-458 ASLAAAWCLR
+458 ACLAAAWCLR
-468 CVAVAMPSQGS
+468 CVAMAMPSQGS
-479 PLLDRCTERL
+479 LLLDRCSERL
-489 VTLKSSP
+489 VALKSSP

-506 AALVAAVQHCPLGIP
+506 AALVAAVQHGRLGIP
-521 HTKGMLVLGLAEDLL
+521 HTKGMVVLGLAEDLL

-559 LLTLGPAV
+559 LITLGPAV

-602 QVTLEG
+602 QVTLGG

-621 HCRELVTDDIIGRLL
+621 HCRELVTDDIISRLL

-655 YSGSVLRWSL
+655 YSSSVRSWS
-665 VYRLRVYELLALLP
+665 VIYRLRVYELLALLP
-679 PHTYQESFGLVMNQ
+679 PHNYQESFGLVMNQ
-693 LVWDLSGQ
+693 LVTDLSGQ
-701 DNLNQPCS
+701 DNLNQLCS
-709 ELLLLPPLC
+709 ELTLLPPLC
-718 HQDDLQLVGPAL
+718 HHDDLPLVGPTL
-730 HASDHRY
+730 HDTDHRY
-737 IEEQLHSSIV
+737 IEEQLHGSSV
-747 GGASLDNDAFSLC
+747 GGGSLDNDAFSLC
-760 EKSEEAPAPLPPPVA
+760 ERTYEAPAPLPPPIA
-775 LTAAAICLFGALYP
+775 LTAAAVRLFGVLFP
-789 HVISAQR
+789 HIISAQR
-796 VKILETFVETVNQL
+796 VKILEQFVETVNQL

-816 TVQTHV
+816 TVRTHV

-827 SLLKHQGGA
+827 SLLKHQGGI
-836 RGSLGPEEVRPPALV
+836 RGSLGPEEVRSPALS
-851 LLLGALEGLSPVLRC
+851 LLSGSLESASPLLRC

-881 PVFTVSVSLL
+881 PGFTVSVSLL

-905 SGFALALG
+905 SGYALALG
-913 ALHRYTGGISSPQ
+913 ALYRYTGGISSPQ
-926 HLNTCLGVLFT
+926 HLSTCLGVLFT

-943 SPEVQTWSLHSLALV
+943 SPEVQTWSLHSLSLV
-958 VDLSGGLYRTHA
+958 VDLSGGLYRAHA

-983 APPTHPEVHRS
+983 APPTHPEVHHS

-1006 GPDLQGDG
+1006 GPDLQDEGS
-1014 AVVSGL
+1014 AVSGL
-1020 RSTCLVACEVMQ
+1020 RSSCLVGCEVMQ
-1032 DSLDSVVQARA
+1032 AGPECLVQARA

-1060 ASLVPALCAHLCSSS
+1060 ASLVPALCEILLDYSMLANLCGSY
-1075 LCLRRAVGACLRQL
+1075 LCLRRAVVACLRQL
-1089 AQLEAVEVCVHAVT
+1089 VQREALEVSEHAVT
-1103 LVKES
+1103 LVKEL
-1108 PRRERTQLDVTL
+1108 PRRDNTQLDVTI

-1141 RGDIQET
+1141 RNDIQET

-1178 CRAPPEA
+1178 CQTPVEA
-1185 RQEDEEAEPARDDD
+1185 SQEDEEADPSRDDD
-1199 SSVFKAGPESGG
+1199 SSAFRARSESGG

-1223 AVECVC
+1223 AMECVC
-1229 RIVAQCETAD
+1229 RIIAQCETAD
-1239 PAHFDTALAQER
+1239 PAHFDMALAQER

-1323 PAFSADAPPDV
+1323 PAFTADAPPDV

-1369 KVQVGGGGSGQLYNE
+1369 KVQAGRDTCSQLYNE
-1384 AAATMETL
+1384 ATATMETL

-1398 AEVLLVLLVPLVPL
+1398 AEVY
-1412 VPLAI
+1412 I
-1417 HCFDRLVRLMCLMP
+1417 
-1431 PPPDPP
+1431 
-1437 PLLLLLLLLS
+1437 
-1447 SSSCSSSSSSSS
+1447 
-1459 LSQVYVVAVQ
+1459 VAVQ
-1469 RSGQKER
+1469 RSRQKE
-1476 PDWTADLSFSSPLA
+1476 SSSLA
-1490 NHSSGSESGG
+1490 TEGSGSDSGG
-1500 AGLLK
+1500 AGLLN

-1513 LSHLWLS
+1513 LSRLWLA
-1520 ALQDYGLLSLP
+1520 ALQDYALLTLP
-1531 QEYASQLPETGGSFY
+1531 QEYTPQLPATGGSFY

-1579 MSDDTPVY
+1579 MSDDTPAN

-1597 GNMGGG
+1597 GHTGSMGG
-1603 AKTPE
+1603 AKSPE
-1608 DVNAERLHLILGISV
+1608 DINSDRLHLLLGISV
-1623 QFLCSPDDQME
+1623 EFLCSPHSEDQME
-1634 NITSCLRS
+1634 NITSCLRA
-1642 LQALLDVAWP
+1642 LQALLDVPWP
-1652 RTRIGNDQVLS
+1652 RTKIGNDQALS
-1663 VELLSVLHRLL
+1663 VELLSVLHRLM
-1674 VTRESSCVHLAV
+1674 VTRESVSVQLAV
-1686 FDLLRRI
+1686 LDLLRQI
-1693 ITSSQELVRE
+1693 VTAAQEHVRE
-1703 RRYSAEVDDGA
+1703 KRHSAEVDDGA
-1714 SEKETLPEFGE
+1714 AEKETLPEFGE

-1765 PTGPGGSVWSLTD
+1765 PTGPGGSVWSLSD
-1778 SDCQLVA
+1778 SDCQLVS

-1793 LPSICS
+1793 LPSVCS
-1799 PEGSVSVLPTVLYL
+1799 PEGSVSILPTVLYL
-1813 LLGVF
+1813 LLGVL
-1818 REMVLQPSTHTGAPA
+1818 RELVHQSSTHIANTGAPV
-1833 AGSGPAA
+1833 AGSVGGAGLGS
-1840 VVQSALRALKVVLTS
+1840 VVQAALQALKSVVTS

-1867 SQLLRAALSSL
+1867 NLLLRSALNTL
-1878 LGLWDADP
+1878 LGLWDS
-1886 GGDHSSLLTALTVF
+1886 GDSVVDQISLLTALTVF

-1906 DVCTVEPLPALSL
+1906 DVCTVEPLHALCL
-1919 QRFRASMDA
+1919 QRFTASMDA
-1928 KDPLVVGRCHQLLTS
+1928 KDPLVVSRCYQLLTS
-1943 LFQAPPTVAVPY
+1943 VFQAPPGVAVPY
-1955 IRALGPPLVRF
+1955 IQALGPPLVRF

-1979 ELVGVLEGVRAMEAL
+1979 ELMGVLEAVRAMEAL
-1994 VQAADPS
+1994 VQAADES
-2001 QRPQLVAVLLPLLIS
+2001 QRPQLVAILLPLLIS

-2035 QAALRDLMRLGP
+2035 EAALKDLMRLGP

-2056 VSSAPPL
+2056 IASSPHL

-2069 AVRGNQESL
+2069 AVKGNQESL
-2078 TAKARSSPAK
+2078 NAKASSANAAARSTAK

-2094 LKTHFL
+2094 LKTNFL

>member
-1 MERAHSLLLNEEAC
+1 MERAHSLLLNEEVC

-22 RAAFVFEWL
+22 RAEFIFEWL

-39 AAERDD
+39 ATERADIKQ
-45 VRRNQRRLVEQLCGV
+45 NQRRLNEQLSGI

-67 PTRWLLAHCLALLYN
+67 PTRWLLAHCLALLYR
-82 LGDPVTAALS
+82 LGDPITSSLL
-92 VDRCNDIIRSRDDS
+92 VDRCNDIIRSKDDS

-113 LAAVACLG
+113 LAAIACLG
-121 AMFQQLGWRLAGSF
+121 ALFEQLGRMLIGSF
-135 RDSLTNLLK
+135 KDTLSNLLK
-144 AMKSAESQGRYE
+144 AMKSAESQGRFE
-156 IMKCLEKILRG
+156 IMLSLEKILRG
-167 LGVSAAPCHRDVYK
+167 LGVSAVPCHRDVYK
-181 AARTCLVDRSMA
+181 AARTCLTDRSMA
-193 VRCAAAECLL
+193 VRCAAAKCLL
-203 ELQREAVF
+203 ELQREAAF

-218 NVASLCFRA
+218 NVATLCFRA
-227 FDGSNPSV
+227 FEGSNYSV
-235 RVSVARLLGTLLAA
+235 RVSVAKLLGTLLAA
-249 AVEPRQPA
+249 AVEPRQPTA
-257 ASPRQR
+257 PRQGGR
-263 GRSSLEEAMDLLSG
+263 GRSSLEEVMDLLSG

-290 GDLLKGTSS
+290 GDMLKGTSS
-299 VSKEV
+299 VSKDI

-310 ACVVFTSLLGGSWLE
+310 ACVVFVSTLGGSWLE
-325 SNFPSFLS
+325 ANFPAFLS
-333 LLMDLASHGRATQTA
+333 LLMELASHSRATQTP
-348 GDAAMTRR
+348 GDAVVTRR
-356 CVSFVL
+356 CVSFIL
-362 RSTLGC
+362 RSTLGS
-368 LLGEKAQTDAAK
+368 LLGEKAQTNAAK
-380 HICLAVATQQRAV
+380 QLCLAVASQKRAI
-393 DSLTEGNMESKSSL
+393 DAALTDGNVETRVSSA
-407 DVSASQQ
+407 DVSASQHV

-423 ALIQGLGSTATP
+423 GLIQGLGSTAAP
-435 LLTDSSPGLLDTV
+435 LLTDSSTALLDTV
-448 VSVLL
+448 ISVLL
-453 HPASS
+453 HPAAS
-458 ASLAAAWCLR
+458 ACLAAAWCLR
-468 CVAVAMPSQGS
+468 CVATAMPSQCS
-479 PLLDRCTERL
+479 LLLDRCAERL
-489 VTLKSSP
+489 VALKSSP

-521 HTKGMLVLGLAEDLL
+521 HTKGTVVLGLAEDLL

-545 SLQRTQAGWLLVSS
+545 SVQRTQAGWLLVSS
-559 LLTLGPAV
+559 LITLGPAV

-608 RAGALCAMKNLLL
+608 RAGALFAMKNLVL
-621 HCRELVTDDIIGRLL
+621 HCRELVTDDIISRLL

-642 VALLTKLPALVRS
+642 VALLTRLPALLRSYGSSVRS
-655 YSGSVLRWSL
+655 WSII
-665 VYRLRVYELLALLP
+665 YRLRVYELLVELP

-693 LVWDLSGQ
+693 LVSDLSGQ

-709 ELLLLPPLC
+709 EVTLLPPLC
-718 HQDDLQLVGPAL
+718 HRDDLPLVGPTL
-730 HASDHRY
+730 HDTDHRY
-737 IEEQLHSSIV
+737 IEEQLHGSSV
-747 GGASLDNDAFSLC
+747 GGGSLDNDAFSLC
-760 EKSEEAPAPLPPPVA
+760 EKSDEAPAPLPPPVA
-775 LTAAAICLFGALYP
+775 LTATAVRLFGLLYP
-789 HVISAQR
+789 HIISAQR
-796 VKILETFVETVNQL
+796 VKILEQFVETVNQL

-827 SLLKHQGGA
+827 SLLKHQGGI
-836 RGSLGPEEVRPPALV
+836 RGSLGPEEVRSPALS
-851 LLLGALEGLSPVLRC
+851 LLSGALESASPLLRC

-881 PVFTVSVSLL
+881 PGFTVSVSLL

-905 SGFALALG
+905 SGYALALG
-913 ALHRYTGGISSPQ
+913 ALYRYTGGISSPQ
-926 HLNTCLGVLFT
+926 HLSTCLGVLFT

-943 SPEVQTWSLHSLALV
+943 SPEVQTWSLHSLSLV

-978 RLLLA
+978 RLLLS
-983 APPTHPEVHRS
+983 APPTHPEVHHS

-1006 GPDLQGDG
+1006 GPDLQGEG
-1014 AVVSGL
+1014 VAVSGL
-1020 RSTCLVACEVMQ
+1020 RSSCLVGCGVMQ
-1032 DSLDSVVQARA
+1032 DGPDCLVQARA

-1060 ASLVPALCAHLCSSS
+1060 ASLVPALCAHLCSSY
-1075 LCLRRAVGACLRQL
+1075 LCLRRAVVACLRQL
-1089 AQLEAVEVCVHAVT
+1089 VQREAVEVSEHAVT
-1103 LVKES
+1103 LVKEL
-1108 PRRERTQLDVTL
+1108 PRRDNTQLDVTI

-1141 RGDIQET
+1141 RKDIQET

-1178 CRAPPEA
+1178 SRAPVEA
-1185 RQEDEEAEPARDDD
+1185 RQEDEEADPSRDDD
-1199 SSVFKAGPESGG
+1199 SSAFKARSESSG

-1223 AVECVC
+1223 AMECVC
-1229 RIVAQCETAD
+1229 RIIAQCETAD
-1239 PAHFDTALAQER
+1239 PAHFDMALAQER
-1251 RLHES
+1251 RLNES

-1323 PAFSADAPPDV
+1323 PAFTADAPPDV

-1369 KVQVGGGGSGQLYNE
+1369 KVQAGKDTSSQLYNE
-1384 AAATMETL
+1384 ATATMETL

-1398 AEVLLVLLVPLVPL
+1398 AEVY
-1412 VPLAI
+1412 I
-1417 HCFDRLVRLMCLMP
+1417 
-1431 PPPDPP
+1431 
-1437 PLLLLLLLLS
+1437 
-1447 SSSCSSSSSSSS
+1447 
-1459 LSQVYVVAVQ
+1459 VAVQ
-1469 RSGQKER
+1469 RSRQKES
-1476 PDWTADLSFSSPLA
+1476 PDRTADLSVSSSLT
-1490 NHSSGSESGG
+1490 NDSSGSDSGG

-1513 LSHLWLS
+1513 LSRLWLA
-1520 ALQDYGLLSLP
+1520 ALQDYALLTLP
-1531 QEYASQLPETGGSFY
+1531 QEYASRLPAAGGSFY

-1579 MSDDTPVY
+1579 MTDDAPAN

-1597 GNMGGG
+1597 GGGG
-1603 AKTPE
+1603 AKSPE
-1608 DVNAERLHLILGISV
+1608 DINTDRLHLILGISV
-1623 QFLCSPDDQME
+1623 EFLCSPHSEDQME
-1634 NITSCLRS
+1634 NITSCLWA
-1642 LQALLDVAWP
+1642 LQALLDVSWP
-1652 RTRIGNDQVLS
+1652 RAKIGNDQALS
-1663 VELLSVLHRLL
+1663 VELLSVLHRLM
-1674 VTRESSCVHLAV
+1674 VTRESVSVQLAV
-1686 FDLLRRI
+1686 LDLLRQI
-1693 ITSSQELVRE
+1693 VTAAQEHVRE
-1703 RRYSAEVDDGA
+1703 KRHSAEVDDGA
-1714 SEKETLPEFGE
+1714 AEKETLPEFGE

-1765 PTGPGGSVWSLTD
+1765 PTGPGGSVWTLTD
-1778 SDCQLVA
+1778 SDCRLVA

-1793 LPSICS
+1793 LPSVCS
-1799 PEGSVSVLPTVLYL
+1799 PEGSVSILPTVLYL
-1813 LLGVF
+1813 LLGVL
-1818 REMVLQPSTHTGAPA
+1818 RELVHQPSTHTGSVGGAGVGAVIQA
-1833 AGSGPAA
+1833 AL
-1840 VVQSALRALKVVLTS
+1840 QALKSVVTS

-1867 SQLLRAALSSL
+1867 NLLLRSALNTL
-1878 LGLWDADP
+1878 LGLWDA
-1886 GGDHSSLLTALTVF
+1886 GDCVVDQVSLLTALTVF

-1906 DVCTVEPLPALSL
+1906 DVCTVEPLHAVCL
-1919 QRFRASMDA
+1919 QRFTASMDA
-1928 KDPLVVGRCHQLLTS
+1928 KDPLVVSRCYQLLTS
-1943 LFQAPPTVAVPY
+1943 VFQAPSAVAVPY
-1955 IRALGPPLVRF
+1955 IHALGPPLVRF
-1966 LQKVERSRPQSPE
+1966 LQKVERSRPQSGE
-1979 ELVGVLEGVRAMEAL
+1979 ELLGVLEGVRAMEAL
-1994 VQAADPS
+1994 VQAADES
-2001 QRPQLVAVLLPLLIS
+2001 QRPQLAAILLPLLIS

-2027 PAASRSLH
+2027 SPASRSLH
-2035 QAALRDLMRLGP
+2035 EAALKDLMRLGP

-2056 VSSAPPL
+2056 IASSPHL

-2069 AVRGNQESL
+2069 AVKGNQESL
-2078 TAKARSSPAK
+2078 NAKASSTNPANRSTAK

-2094 LKTHFL
+2094 LKTNFL